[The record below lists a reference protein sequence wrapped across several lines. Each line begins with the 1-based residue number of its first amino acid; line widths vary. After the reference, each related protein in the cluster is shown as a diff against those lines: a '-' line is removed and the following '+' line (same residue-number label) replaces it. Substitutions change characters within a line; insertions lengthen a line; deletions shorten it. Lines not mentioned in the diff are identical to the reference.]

1 MHRVLA
7 TRGDMPENIVGCD
20 SAAAFRL
27 HVNLASMFLKIG
39 ILVLGGLFAASAWSA
54 QGDAAVLKAQQAY
67 AARKLANLER
77 AARDVPAD
85 HVLSPYVEYWRLT
98 LTTGVGDARI
108 ADFLARYPGSRL
120 AEMLR
125 ADWLKS
131 LGAREAWPVY
141 LAEYPRIV
149 KPGAAH
155 HCYFYRAEWAQGNL
169 GHAREAVSMW
179 FTGRD
184 MPSACTP
191 LFAQLIA
198 AGLINQEDVWRRV
211 RLVLETGNPNV
222 AKVVATALP
231 EAQRPAAALLDQASR
246 DPARLLNG
254 TSLDMSRRGDREIAL
269 YALDQIAKR
278 SSSDAEQALSK
289 RLSQFSADETATA
302 WARLAT
308 WAARRHEPVALAWFQ
323 QAGLVTVNDYQRE
336 WWTRAALRAG
346 DWQTVQRVIGS
357 MGPGLQAQPVWRYW
371 RARALQASGQRLAA
385 NALFLALSREHHY
398 YGQLA
403 QEELGPV
410 AQAPS
415 INNKSGSDE
424 VAVISRDPGIARAMA
439 LQELG
444 LRTDASL
451 EWDWSIRRFSD
462 PQLLAAAE
470 LARRVEWYDRAINT
484 AERTRELHDFELR
497 FLAPYREL
505 AQQAASENQIDEA
518 WVFGLMRQES
528 RFVNV
533 ASSNVG
539 ASGLMQIM
547 PATARWIASR
557 LGIKK
562 FKTKEMQDPARNI
575 QFGAYY
581 LKHVLSTLDDS
592 PVLATAAYNAGPGRA
607 QRWRDTRPME
617 AAVYIESIPFGETR
631 EYVKKVMSNA
641 MYYAARFGQPSVLL
655 KDRLGMI
662 PPRKAPAE
670 PTSEPDAALELE
682 QAGD

>member
-1 MHRVLA
+1 
-7 TRGDMPENIVGCD
+7 
-20 SAAAFRL
+20 
-27 HVNLASMFLKIG
+27 MFFKIG

-67 AARKLANLER
+67 AARKSENLER
-77 AARDVPAD
+77 AARQVPSD
-85 HVLSPYVEYWRLT
+85 HVLSSYVEYWRLS
-98 LTTGVGDARI
+98 LSSNADDAQI
-108 ADFLARYPGSRL
+108 ADFLARHPGSRT

-131 LGAREAWPVY
+131 LGAREAWPIY
-141 LAEYPRIV
+141 LAEFPRLV
-149 KPGAAH
+149 RPDAAH
-155 HCYFYRAEWAQGNL
+155 QCYAYRAEMAQGYV
-169 GHAREAVSMW
+169 GHQREAIAMW

-191 LFAQLIA
+191 LFAKLIE
-198 AGLINQEDVWRRV
+198 AGLINQEDVWRRI
-211 RLVLETGNPNV
+211 RLALEAGNPGV

-231 EAQRPAAALLDQASR
+231 ESQRPAASLLDQARS
-246 DPARLLNG
+246 DPAKLLNG
-254 TSLDMSRRGDREIAL
+254 AGLDMSRRGEREIAL
-269 YALDQIAKR
+269 YALDQLAKR
-278 SSSDAEQALSK
+278 SSGDAEQALST
-289 RLSQFSADETATA
+289 RLPQFSADETAIA
-302 WARLAT
+302 WAHLAT

-323 QAGLVTVNDYQRE
+323 KAGLVAVNDAQRE
-336 WWTRAALRAG
+336 WWARAALRAG
-346 DWQTVQRVIGS
+346 DWQTVERVIRS
-357 MGPGLQAQPVWRYW
+357 MGPDLQAQPVWRYW

-398 YGQLA
+398 YGQLS

-410 AQAPS
+410 LQAPA
-415 INNKSGSDE
+415 NNKISSDD

-444 LRTDASL
+444 LRMDASL
-451 EWDWSIRRFSD
+451 EWDWSVRRFSD

-533 ASSNVG
+533 ARSNVG

-617 AAVYIESIPFGETR
+617 AAVYIESIPFAETR

-655 KDRLGMI
+655 KERLGTI

>member
-1 MHRVLA
+1 
-7 TRGDMPENIVGCD
+7 
-20 SAAAFRL
+20 
-27 HVNLASMFLKIG
+27 MFVKIG
-39 ILVLGGLFAASAWSA
+39 IFLLGALFTVPAWAAP
-54 QGDAAVLKAQQAY
+54 GDKAVLQAQQAF
-67 AARKLANLER
+67 AARKLVNLER

-98 LTTGVGDARI
+98 LANGIGDARI

-131 LGAREAWPVY
+131 LGVREAWPVY
-141 LAEYPRIV
+141 LSEYPRLV
-149 KPGAAH
+149 KPDAAH
-155 HCYFYRAEWAQGNL
+155 QCYFYRAEWAQGNL

-191 LFAQLIA
+191 LFAKLIA

-231 EAQRPAAALLDQASR
+231 ETQRPAAALLDQASR

-269 YALDQIAKR
+269 YALDQLAKPG
-278 SSSDAEQALSK
+278 SGDAEQALRK
-289 RLSQFSADETATA
+289 RLSQFSADESATA

-308 WAARRHEPVALAWFQ
+308 WAARRHEPIALAWFQ
-323 QAGLVTVNDYQRE
+323 QAGLVAVNDFQRE

-346 DWQTVQRVIGS
+346 DWQAVQRVIGS
-357 MGPGLQAQPVWRYW
+357 MGNALQAQPGWRYW
-371 RARALQASGQRLAA
+371 RARALQAGGQRVAA
-385 NALFLALSREHHY
+385 NAIFLDLSREHHY

-410 AQAPS
+410 AQAPA
-415 INNKSGSDE
+415 INIKMGSDD
-424 VAVISRDPGIARAMA
+424 VAAISRAPGIARALA

-444 LRTDASL
+444 LRNEASQ
-451 EWDWSIRRFSD
+451 EWNWSVREFSD

-470 LARRVEWYDRAINT
+470 LARRMEWYDRAINT

-518 WVFGLMRQES
+518 WVYGLMRQES
-528 RFVNV
+528 RFINV
-533 ASSNVG
+533 ARSGVG

-547 PATARWIASR
+547 PATARWIARR
-557 LGIKK
+557 LGISR
-562 FKTKEMQDPARNI
+562 FNPKEMQDPAKNI

-581 LKHVLSTLDDS
+581 LKHVQSTLDDS

-617 AAVYIESIPFGETR
+617 AAIYIESIPFAETR
-631 EYVKKVMSNA
+631 DYVKKVMSNA

-655 KDRLGMI
+655 KDRLGTV
-662 PPRKAPAE
+662 PPRKTPIE
-670 PTSEPDAALELE
+670 PTSEPEPALEQE
-682 QAGD
+682 PAGD